1 MLSQIMSQSL
11 RNTTVPP
18 RPGRVTGPARA
29 GLKAA
34 PVSAPHEDAE
44 DQGQADRDRREMGGA
59 AGNRG
64 ARLLG
69 PKDGAPRSRGG
80 DGLDETIGQS
90 LFHDLPLTAHIARDP
105 GISRVPLGSQD
116 SPVSGERLRKATND
130 CLLYH
135 QLLEDVLR
143 KVAIDYE
150 CRRTL
155 SLTSPRREASLFKL
169 GRSLWFRPFSFLP
182 FPAASDA
189 CQRQTRRGHPRPA
202 A

>member
-1 MLSQIMSQSL
+1 MLK
-11 RNTTVPP
+11 TKV
-18 RPGRVTGPARA
+18 RPIAT
-29 GLKAA
+29 
-34 PVSAPHEDAE
+34 
-44 DQGQADRDRREMGGA
+44 
-59 AGNRG
+59 G
-64 ARLLG
+64 ARWAGRPATAVLAYLA

-182 FPAASDA
+182 FPAATDA
-189 CQRQTRRGHPRPA
+189 CHRQTRRGHPRPRGVA
-202 A
+202 RANPLPMTLQFDGPHAVGCGKSRPRER